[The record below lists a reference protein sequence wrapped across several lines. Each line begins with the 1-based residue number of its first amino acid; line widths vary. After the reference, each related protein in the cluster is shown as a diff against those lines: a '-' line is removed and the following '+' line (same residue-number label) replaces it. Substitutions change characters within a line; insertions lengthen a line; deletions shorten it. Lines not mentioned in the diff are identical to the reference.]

1 MTGRLELRTY
11 PNAQSLLTFMARKAW
26 FAIYGWAHV
35 CGGITPVYYGD
46 VALIR
51 TK

>member
-1 MTGRLELRTY
+1 M
-11 PNAQSLLTFMARKAW
+11 PVQRKAW

-35 CGGITPVYYGD
+35 CTGITPIYYGD

-51 TK
+51 TKSVP